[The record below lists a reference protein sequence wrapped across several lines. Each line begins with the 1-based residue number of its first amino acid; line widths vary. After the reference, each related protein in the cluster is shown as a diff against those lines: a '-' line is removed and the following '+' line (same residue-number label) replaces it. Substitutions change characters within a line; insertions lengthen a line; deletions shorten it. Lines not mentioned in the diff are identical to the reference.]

1 VIIMSERQW
10 MPLTESEEGALI
22 EEKVERSG
30 LMELRRMDWSD
41 LAPGEPQRESTTI
54 TYEVKGG
61 WKGIFQ
67 HAGVTY
73 DTITVPAKE
82 KRGQSS
88 AKVGEPEIP
97 TVIVPVPVPDGAR
110 DVTIEVVD
118 KRMKRLEG
126 QWRLKPV
133 ADWVMEEG
141 YLAGEEEYHPNAEIY
156 DSEEE
161 YPGVDFEYHGLKRF
175 GNVTLAHLTVY
186 LAQYKPA
193 SGTLSLVETI
203 TLEISYEVPPSEG
216 TGGPFSEGWGISP
229 MMRGLV
235 LDFENALGD
244 KEDTDESLD
253 AWDAT
258 FKLRRR
264 NIYSKYIIITPASL
278 EAAVE
283 PLLKAKSRWPYYAM
297 VATTE
302 AIRAEF
308 PARLLKDSIRTFL
321 KWAWDNWRGRP
332 QYVVLAGDSDV
343 IPVDK
348 FAVEVPERRG
358 GRRVMVSK
366 TFASD
371 HYYADLNDSLAPE
384 LVVSR
389 IPTSHESEMKQICR
403 RLAQYADLREATHG
417 KWEKEVVLVAF
428 QDDVYKDCCDTIAGD
443 IFSRFEVTKRYGDAS
458 TTQQVVEEMN
468 QGALIVNYRGHGDKT
483 SWQSSNG
490 LKTGHIR
497 SLNNENKPPMVF
509 CICCQ
514 NAWIDDENTE
524 TVVEAFL
531 RKGKAVAVL
540 GASRNSPTRA
550 NNDFDEYLFQAIM
563 DGGEITPGLVTM
575 RAKTMMVLNHPNSV
589 PHELDVKMYLLFGDP
604 TAVLTVI

>member
-1 VIIMSERQW
+1 MSERQW
-10 MPLTESEEGALI
+10 IPLTESDEGALI

-61 WKGIFQ
+61 WKGAFE
-67 HAGVTY
+67 HAEVTY

-110 DVTIEVVD
+110 ERDVTIEVVD
-118 KRMKRLEG
+118 KKMKLLPG
-126 QWRLKPV
+126 QWHLKPV

-186 LAQYKPA
+186 LAQYRPA
-193 SGTLSLVETI
+193 SGVLSMVETI
-203 TLEISYEVPPSEG
+203 TLKISYEVPAPSGG

-235 LDFENALGD
+235 LDFESALGD
-244 KEDTDESLD
+244 EEDTDEFLD

-258 FKLRRR
+258 FKLRKR

-278 EAAVE
+278 EAAVA

-302 AIRAEF
+302 TIHTEF
-308 PARLLKDSIRTFL
+308 PARFLKDSIKAFL

-343 IPVDK
+343 IDVHK
-348 FAVEVPERRG
+348 FDAEVPVRRR

-389 IPTSHESEMKQICR
+389 IPTSNAEKMKQICE
-403 RLAQYADLREATHG
+403 RLAQYPDLRKAAPGE
-417 KWEKEVVLVAF
+417 WEKEVVLVAH
-428 QDDVYKDCCDTIAGD
+428 QDDVYKDCSDTIAGD
-443 IFSRFEVTKRYGDAS
+443 ISSRFKLTKRYGDSS
-458 TTQQVVEEMN
+458 TRQDVMGEMN

-483 SWQSSNG
+483 SWLSSNG
-490 LKTGHIR
+490 LRTSHIR
-497 SLNNENKPPMVF
+497 SLSNENKPPLVF
-509 CICCQ
+509 CICCR

-524 TVVEAFL
+524 TVVETFL
-531 RKGKAVAVL
+531 REGKAVAVF

-550 NNDFDEYLFQAIM
+550 NNDFDEYLFEAIM

-575 RAKTMMVLNHPNSV
+575 RAKTMMVLNHPNSA
-589 PHELDVKMYLLFGDP
+589 PHELDVKMYMLFGDP